1 MNIYST
7 NVCPL
12 GDVHLHSAG
21 LFVPAGAMLTLN
33 AAEVGSIARRSVE
46 TIRHQL
52 CLPSHLYQN
61 IAGFVLFTRVLIS
74 LRVWSSTYDK
84 SNPTTKSKKQAG
96 DASLDKRPFLQYAER
111 RQQHHSHLNNREKNT
126 TCNLSSLAPFYAK
139 LEQVVVPNAA
149 DSFPCQS
156 IVPW

>member
-21 LFVPAGAMLTLN
+21 LFVSAGAMLTLN

-52 CLPSHLYQN
+52 CLIPKYCGIRFIYPCPHL
-61 IAGFVLFTRVLIS
+61 